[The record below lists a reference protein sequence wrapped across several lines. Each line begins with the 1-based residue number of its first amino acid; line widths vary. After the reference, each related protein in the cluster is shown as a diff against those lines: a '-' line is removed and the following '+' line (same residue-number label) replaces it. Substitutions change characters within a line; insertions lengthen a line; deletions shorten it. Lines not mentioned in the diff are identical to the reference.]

1 MPQGL
6 VCLSAHRFRG
16 EHLSSKKK
24 TKKKKRTARVICRDG
39 KEFWT
44 TQAQFWQWI
53 RDGVVNQTDDHPATG
68 IFIRQNEEYMVLFDH
83 TVLNLACPNHLSE
96 ALRSRR
102 LGLQRT

>member
-1 MPQGL
+1 MPSGISVSGL
-6 VCLSAHRFRG
+6 L
-16 EHLSSKKK
+16 EEKHLSSKKK
-24 TKKKKRTARVICRDG
+24 KKKKKKTARVLCRDG

-53 RDGVVNQTDDHPATG
+53 REGVVNQTDDHPATG
-68 IFIRQNEEYMVLFDH
+68 IFLRENEEYMVLFNH
-83 TVLNLACPNHLSE
+83 TVLNLACPIHLSE

>member
-1 MPQGL
+1 
-6 VCLSAHRFRG
+6 VCLTAYCIRR

-24 TKKKKRTARVICRDG
+24 KKKKKRTARVICRDG

-44 TQAQFWQWI
+44 TQAQFWQWV

-68 IFIRQNEEYMVLFDH
+68 TFIRENEEYMVLFNH
-83 TVLNLACPNHLSE
+83 TVLNLAYPNHLSE